1 MHYLPKFQ
9 RTSDKHDKIIPL
21 YSCITKYYHCNPPV
35 KEVWEHAVVPPVVA
49 PPSSMTL
56 EVTRPAT
63 TPATVTIIPVTKP
76 HRCDSVIMAK
86 GVASSITPVGRRIR
100 QGRS

>member
-9 RTSDKHDKIIPL
+9 STSDKHNKIIPL
-21 YSCITKYYHCNPPV
+21 YYHCNPPV

-76 HRCDSVIMAK
+76 HR
-86 GVASSITPVGRRIR
+86 
-100 QGRS
+100 